1 MRGRRYWLSAMMC
14 VWVLA
19 LSTLGRAEVYFQVVA
34 GGIDYRSEG
43 VVARAGG
50 ATIRLAKG
58 ASLRLS
64 PGARLHRVHKQ
75 ARFWLSNGGRT
86 PTHLVALASGRMDV
100 ESSDPELAVMV
111 TAPLAVTSF
120 VRGGR
125 MHIVAHADQ
134 VSVVNLEG
142 TVSWAMK
149 SWKFA
154 ALPPGKV
161 RSLAKHSE
169 GESDILPPPVVRL
182 ENNLFGGFGPG
193 ATLAGVS
200 WEPVSGAVRYRV
212 SIEQLEPERRMVN
225 TLETSGTTLAP
236 TSRLEP
242 GRYALSVQAIDRF
255 DINGRFSPAAP
266 FSVMGV
272 RSSDGGYV
280 DARGNIVA
288 GYDRR
293 VQLTFADG
301 LLMKGPREWL
311 PLPSEIVLPSG
322 EPMNLHLRQAGDT
335 RLVSARV
342 LPQQVQTKVTVGPKF
357 ARWPG
362 ETVRVEVE
370 ISGPSP
376 GSMPGWMVPRFRVL
390 LGIDELEVS
399 WRREGNRFVTEVPPH
414 SGDGPWIVRAEV
426 EDQYGHLLGRD
437 FVEIAPRPAPLPPAP
452 GVTPPAAGAPAA
464 SVAAPPPVPPPQA
477 SR

>member
-1 MRGRRYWLSAMMC
+1 MRGRQYWLSATMC

-19 LSTLGRAEVYFQVVA
+19 LCTLARAEVYFQVVA
-34 GGIDYRSEG
+34 GGLDYRADG
-43 VVARAGG
+43 VVARQSG
-50 ATIRLAKG
+50 ATVRLAKG

-64 PGARLHRVHKQ
+64 PGAKLYRVHKQ
-75 ARFWLSNGGRT
+75 TRSWLSNAGRT
-86 PTHLVALASGRMDV
+86 PTHLVALASGSMDV
-100 ESSDPELAVMV
+100 ESADPDLAVMV

-125 MHIVAHADQ
+125 MHLAAQPEQ
-134 VSVVNLEG
+134 VSVVNLAG

-154 ALPPGKV
+154 QLAPGKV
-161 RSLAKHSE
+161 RSLAKHWQA
-169 GESDILPPPVVRL
+169 ESDILPAPVVRL
-182 ENNLFGGFGPG
+182 EHNLFSGFGPG
-193 ATLAGVS
+193 APLEGVS
-200 WEPVSGAVRYRV
+200 WEPVPGAVRYRV
-212 SIEQLEPERRMVN
+212 SIEQLEPERRLVN
-225 TLETSGTTLAP
+225 TVESAGTTLAP
-236 TSRLEP
+236 APRLEP
-242 GRYALSVQAIDRF
+242 GRYSLSVQAVDRF
-255 DINGRFSPAAP
+255 AINGRFSQGLR

-272 RSSDGGYV
+272 RNSDGGYV

-311 PLPSEIVLPSG
+311 PMPSEIVLPSG
-322 EPMNLHLRQAGDT
+322 EPMNLHVRQAGDT

-342 LPQQVQTKVTVGPKF
+342 LPQQIETTVTVGPKF

-362 ETVRVEVE
+362 DTLRVEVD

-376 GSMPGWMVPRFRVL
+376 GNMPAWIVPRFRVL

-399 WRREGNRFVTEVPPH
+399 WSRDGNRFVAEVPPQ
-414 SGDGPWIVRAEV
+414 SGEGPWIVRVEV
-426 EDQYGHLLGRD
+426 EDQYGHPLGRD
-437 FVEIAPRPAPLPPAP
+437 FVEIAPRRPPAP
-452 GVTPPAAGAPAA
+452 APAAPAATAGAPG
-464 SVAAPPPVPPPQA
+464 AAPVSPARA

>member
-1 MRGRRYWLSAMMC
+1 MRGRRYWLSAIVCGC
-14 VWVLA
+14 VLL
-19 LSTLGRAEVYFQVVA
+19 LSTLSRAEVYFQVVA
-34 GGIDYRSEG
+34 GAVDYRTDT
-43 VVARAGG
+43 VVAREGG

-64 PGARLHRVHKQ
+64 SGARLHRVHKQ
-75 ARFWLSNGGRT
+75 TRFWLSNAGRT

-100 ESSDPELAVMV
+100 ESASPDLAVMV

-125 MHIVAHADQ
+125 MHVVAQPEQVNIV
-134 VSVVNLEG
+134 SLEG

-149 SWKFA
+149 TWKFA

-161 RSLAKHSE
+161 RTLGKWSE

-182 ENNLFGGFGPG
+182 ENNLFGGFGAG
-193 ATLAGVS
+193 SALEGVS
-200 WEPVSGAVRYRV
+200 WEPVPGAVSYSV
-212 SIEQLEPERRMVN
+212 SIEQLEPERRLVS
-225 TLETSGTTLAP
+225 TVETPGTKLPPSG
-236 TSRLEP
+236 RLEA
-242 GRYALSVQAIDRF
+242 GRYAVSVQALDRF
-255 DINGRFSPAAP
+255 TIKGRFSRAEA

-272 RSSDGGYV
+272 RSTDGGHV
-280 DARGNIVA
+280 DPQGNIVA

-335 RLVSARV
+335 RLLSARV
-342 LPQQVQTKVTVGPKF
+342 LPQRVKTTVLVGPKF

-362 ETVRVEVE
+362 DTIHVEVSIE
-370 ISGPSP
+370 GASP
-376 GSMPGWMVPRFRVL
+376 GSMPDWIVPRFRVL

-399 WRREGNRFVTEVPPH
+399 WSRQGNRFVAEVQPH
-414 SGDGPWIVRAEV
+414 SGEGPWIVRAEV

-437 FVEIAPRPAPLPPAP
+437 FVEIAPKPAPPPPPPA
-452 GVTPPAAGAPAA
+452 TR
-464 SVAAPPPVPPPQA
+464 VAAPPVAEQPAPPAPRA

>member
-1 MRGRRYWLSAMMC
+1 MMC

-34 GGIDYRSEG
+34 GGLDYRSEG
-43 VVARAGG
+43 VVARESG

-64 PGARLHRVHKQ
+64 PGAKLYRVHKQ
-75 ARFWLSNGGRT
+75 TRFWLSNSGRT
-86 PTHLVALASGRMDV
+86 LTHLVALASGRMAV
-100 ESSDPELAVMV
+100 ESADPELAVMV

-125 MHIVAHADQ
+125 MHIVAQPDQ
-134 VSVVNLEG
+134 VSIVNLEG

-149 SWKFA
+149 TWKFA
-154 ALPPGKV
+154 ALAPGKV
-161 RSLAKHSE
+161 RSLSRHAESE
-169 GESDILPPPVVRL
+169 SEILAAPLVRL
-182 ENNLFGGFGPG
+182 ENNLFGGFGQG
-193 ATLAGVS
+193 ATLAGLS
-200 WEPVSGAVRYRV
+200 WDPVPGAVRYRV
-212 SIEQLEPERRMVN
+212 SIEQLEPERRLVN
-225 TLETSGTTLAP
+225 DLETAGTTLAP
-236 TSRLEP
+236 APRLEA
-242 GRYALSVQAIDRF
+242 GRYAVSVQAVDRF
-255 DINGRFSPAAP
+255 SINGRLSRAEP

-272 RSSDGGYV
+272 RSTDGGYV
-280 DARGNIVA
+280 DAHGNIVA

-293 VQLTFADG
+293 VQLTFAEG

-311 PLPSEIVLPSG
+311 PLPREIVLPSA

-342 LPQQVQTKVTVGPKF
+342 LPQQVKTTVTVGPKL

-362 ETVRVEVE
+362 DTVRVEVN
-370 ISGPSP
+370 IDGPSP
-376 GSMPGWMVPRFRVL
+376 GSMPGWLEPRFRVL
-390 LGIDELEVS
+390 LGIDELEVT
-399 WRREGNRFVTEVPPH
+399 WTREGNRFSTEVAPH
-414 SGDGPWIVRAEV
+414 SGEGPWIVRAEV

-437 FVEIAPRPAPLPPAP
+437 FVEIARRPAPRPPVLAPVAPGAASAVTAPPPAP
-452 GVTPPAAGAPAA
+452 PPH
-464 SVAAPPPVPPPQA
+464 A